1 MHPRSSIRRVPP
13 YVAFILKYLAR
24 EVSSKRHYDC
34 GSKISPACCTP
45 RVDAQASDSRTGI
58 GGWFPALDEDG
69 RISTWKSS
77 WFSLEITRV
86 DFPCVFEKGDRP
98 SLIIS
103 TLEALALVVALK
115 IRFGQ
120 DPDPNE
126 MRVLIVPSITDN
138 RGNGAVLN
146 KLMSTKFPSS
156 AVLMELA
163 SFMKHRGMRAIV
175 EWAPRECNREADML
189 ANGDSSLFDPGRRIH
204 VSAGTLVW
212 NVLLEALKVGRDA
225 EDTFKHMKE
234 THGLPNRSAKQRK
247 RAAEHRLKFKDPW

>member
-1 MHPRSSIRRVPP
+1 MYRRTCH
-13 YVAFILKYLAR
+13 FILRYLAR
-24 EVSSKRHYDC
+24 EVSLRRHYVC
-34 GSKISPACCTP
+34 GSKISPAGCTP
-45 RVDAQASDSRTGI
+45 RVDAQASDTRTGI
-58 GGWFPALDEDG
+58 GGWFPALDVNG
-69 RISTWKSS
+69 SISTWESS
-77 WFSLEITRV
+77 WFSLEITRE
-86 DFPCVFEKGDRP
+86 DFPWVFEKGDRP

-115 IRFGQ
+115 IKFGQ
-120 DPDPNE
+120 EPDHDE

-138 RGNGAVLN
+138 RGNGAALN

-189 ANGDSSLFDPGRRIH
+189 ANGDTSLFNPERKIP

-212 NVLLEALKVGRDA
+212 NVLPEALKAGREA
-225 EDTFKHMKE
+225 EDTFNRVKE
-234 THGLPNRSAKQRK
+234 AHGLPNRSAKQRK